1 MAATTGS
8 LFDHHSV
15 RIEEVINKNI
25 EIFLPSLDPVW
36 RDTVVSNQGVGPADA
51 IGRDMKI
58 LKT

>member
-36 RDTVVSNQGVGPADA
+36 RDTVVSNQGVGPAEA
-51 IGRDMKI
+51 IGRDM
-58 LKT
+58 